1 MISGTRLTRLVKAF
15 GAAAIDAALTERP
28 DLKAV
33 RDDRG
38 RTWLH
43 LCAATPAAD
52 PAASVATA
60 RVLLQHGLDMND
72 AAFTEG
78 PNGEW
83 RATPLWFA
91 ISRGRNLALARFLLE
106 QGCDPDHSL
115 FAAAW
120 NHDLEAIRL
129 LVSHGAPL
137 HGGHVVD
144 AVGWSR
150 FAAAEEFLRLGADPN
165 APDKDGRTALH
176 LMLKKGS
183 DIAHLQ
189 MFARYGARG
198 DIPDAEGRTAAEI
211 MRRKRDPE
219 FREIADRLVASS

>member
-1 MISGTRLTRLVKAF
+1 MISRTRLAERVK
-15 GAAAIDAALTERP
+15 GHDAAAIDAALRERP
-28 DLKAV
+28 EL
-33 RDDRG
+33 RDIRDERG

-43 LCAATPAAD
+43 LCAATPARD
-52 PAASVATA
+52 PAASVAAA
-60 RVLLQHGLDMND
+60 RVLIAHGLDMND

-78 PNGEW
+78 ANGEW

-91 ISRGRNLALARFLLE
+91 VSRGRNLDLARFLLQ

-129 LVSHGAPL
+129 LVGHGAPL

-150 FAAAEEFLRLGADPN
+150 FDAVEEFLRLGAD
-165 APDKDGRTALH
+165 
-176 LMLKKGS
+176 
-183 DIAHLQ
+183 
-189 MFARYGARG
+189 
-198 DIPDAEGRTAAEI
+198 
-211 MRRKRDPE
+211 
-219 FREIADRLVASS
+219 